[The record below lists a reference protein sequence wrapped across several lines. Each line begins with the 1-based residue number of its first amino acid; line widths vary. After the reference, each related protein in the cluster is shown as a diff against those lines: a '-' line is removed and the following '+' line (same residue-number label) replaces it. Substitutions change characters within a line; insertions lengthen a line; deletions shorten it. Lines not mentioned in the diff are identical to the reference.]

1 MVFDHLSP
9 PARRRL
15 AVGLAGVAAVPLL
28 LAGCSNA
35 NPTYRPDTVPS
46 PGYNNPYIQSP
57 GPVPI
62 VRIPAPGVGGPEPDL
77 SEVPGTQY
85 PRGAVPAPAAAGT

>member
-1 MVFDHLSP
+1 MFDHLSP

-35 NPTYRPDTVPS
+35 NPKYRTDTVPS

-62 VRIPAPGVGGPEPDL
+62 VRVPGPGIGGPDVNL

-85 PRGAVPAPAAAGT
+85 PRGAVPPG